1 MSAAR
6 ACLPREAAAHQPEA
20 QRMAEVS
27 AHTYRGPYLSARDLR
42 LIMSC
47 VILGLQAGI
56 SKHGERER
64 EGERRKT
71 CSFLAWPSLQRE
83 RKNV

>member
-1 MSAAR
+1 M
-6 ACLPREAAAHQPEA
+6 
-20 QRMAEVS
+20 
-27 AHTYRGPYLSARDLR
+27 YRGPYLSARDLR
-42 LIMSC
+42 LMSC

-71 CSFLAWPSLQRE
+71 RSFLTWPSLQRE